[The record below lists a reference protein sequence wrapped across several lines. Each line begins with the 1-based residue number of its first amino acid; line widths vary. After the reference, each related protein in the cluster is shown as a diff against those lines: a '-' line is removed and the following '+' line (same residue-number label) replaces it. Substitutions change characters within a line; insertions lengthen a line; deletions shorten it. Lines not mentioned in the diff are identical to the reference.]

1 SAKPATARLGLGLLP
16 NNPSTPGGQIY
27 FGASADK
34 GVSFQPAL
42 TRREQRERK
51 KLRDAEEQRREQAI
65 AYSAGGKQ

>member
-42 TRREQRERK
+42 TPNGASSSTTERK
-51 KLRDAEEQRREQAI
+51 RRT
-65 AYSAGGKQ
+65 KK